1 MNTTLLPELAT
12 NLLLVR
18 NPDKH
23 CNRQE
28 YVPEHLLCR
37 VVAGRL
43 QLTEASGT
51 HNFQAGSTLLLRRN
65 VLVKL
70 EKHPAPDGTPFQA
83 VFLLLPQ
90 AFLQAYALQHKVPA
104 VVATA
109 TQEAM
114 RLLPEHPILRGLFQ
128 SLGFY
133 FDEEPGTQPN
143 EALIQLKQAEA
154 VLGILAQAP
163 ALASWLFDF
172 AEPGKLDLA
181 AFMHRHYIFNVP
193 IARFAQMTGRSV
205 STFQRDFYKHF
216 GLAPAAWLLQRRL
229 EAAHAALLTPGK
241 RTTDVYLEVGF
252 EDVAHFSK
260 SFKRAFGYNPSQ
272 AGRQFAA
279 RSSAEQ
285 AGAPFH

>member
-1 MNTTLLPELAT
+1 MNTTFLPELAS

-18 NPDKH
+18 SPGKH
-23 CNRQE
+23 CDRQE
-28 YVPEHLLCR
+28 YVPEHLLCL
-37 VVAGRL
+37 VVAGSM

-51 HNFQAGSTLLLRRN
+51 HEFRTDDTILLRRN

-70 EKHPAPDGTPFQA
+70 EKRPAPDGTPFQA

-90 AFLQAYALQHKVPA
+90 VFLQAYALQHAVPA
-104 VVATA
+104 VSAAV
-109 TQEAM
+109 TQEAV

-128 SLGFY
+128 SLRSY
-133 FDEEPGTQPN
+133 LDDEDPAAQPT
-143 EALIQLKQAEA
+143 EALIHLKQDEA
-154 VLGILAQAP
+154 VLGVLAQDP
-163 ALASWLFDF
+163 ALAGWLFDF

-205 STFQRDFYKHF
+205 SSFQRDFHKHF

-260 SFKRAFGYNPSQ
+260 SFKRVFGYNPSQ
-272 AGRQFAA
+272 AGQQFAV
-279 RSSAEQ
+279 RPSAV
-285 AGAPFH
+285 